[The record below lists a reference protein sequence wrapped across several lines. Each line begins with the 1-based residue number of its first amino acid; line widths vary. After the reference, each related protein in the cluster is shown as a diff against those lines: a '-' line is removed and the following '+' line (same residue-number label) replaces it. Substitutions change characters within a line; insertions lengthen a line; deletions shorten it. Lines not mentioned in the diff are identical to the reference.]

1 MKMIRAVFV
10 RIFGLFG
17 RTRRDSELAAEMDAH
32 LEMHI
37 AENVRRGMSAGEA
50 RRQALIKLGGV
61 EQAKESY
68 REQRGIPFVETV
80 LQDVRYGLRMLR
92 KSPGFTA
99 VAVLTLALG
108 IGANT
113 AIFSVVNGVVLRP
126 LPYPDSNRI
135 VYFGWQ
141 SKKGG
146 FSPDLNVPEF
156 AFLRDHAS
164 SFTALAGFQG
174 VYDEELSEGTSK
186 RWVAAGIVSDGFF
199 ETLDVKTQIGRPFG
213 RQFTQPGGA
222 DAAVLT
228 DSLWRSAFASDPNI
242 VGRQIVLDG
251 RPYTVTGVLPPGF
264 KYVQPSDLFVPLH
277 FGGNFGDIGR
287 NTDVIGRLKP
297 GVSVSA
303 AQAEARLLGEQ
314 FFAQAPAEQRQGSG
328 VLYFDRF
335 QDYLGS
341 SYRTTLLILLG
352 AVGLL
357 LLIACANVAS
367 LLLARATSRQREI
380 SIRLALGAK
389 PSRLLQQFLC
399 EGLLLGITGAAAGL
413 AAAYVSLRVF
423 VAAIPWDLPA
433 LDRIG
438 VDWRVLVFTSL
449 IAVAASIIFG
459 FASFFQTRKADLNST
474 LKDGRATAGISR
486 GRAGVLNV
494 LVMGEVAISLMLAM
508 GAGLLIKTLY
518 NLYQVNLGFNPA
530 HLVLMHTPFRGNESE
545 VHIWDFERQA
555 LARIQSMPGV
565 ESASIISAAPLHG
578 RGNMPV
584 QRDAHPEDSIGA
596 TELRAIS
603 ANYFSTMQIPVLR
616 GRAFDENDFTSSAPI
631 AIINETLAR
640 EWWPGKNPV
649 GDHIVIGEYQ
659 GHQYFPLPQPVVQVV
674 GVVADTKGRLLE
686 AAAPAMVYL
695 PASQG
700 LAPNRATDWVIR
712 TSAPA
717 GIAAPLRKTITDI
730 SPDQR
735 IVDLEP
741 MSQVIGTAVAQP
753 SFLALLMGTFG
764 GLALALTLVG
774 VYGVLSFQMAQRTH
788 EIGVRIALGA
798 TRRDVWRL
806 VIGRAA
812 TVALIGVVIGLLSAF
827 ALTRLMVSLLYQ
839 VQPTDPVIFVSV
851 AVLVLV
857 VALLAAYVPA
867 RRAMRVD
874 PMAALRYE

>member
-1 MKMIRAVFV
+1 MRRV
-10 RIFGLFG
+10 RGLAMRFAGLF
-17 RTRRDSELAAEMDAH
+17 RRERRDSELAAEMEAH

-37 AENVRRGMSAGEA
+37 EENVRRGMSASEA
-50 RRQALIKLGGV
+50 RRQALIKLGGM
-61 EQAKESY
+61 EQTKESC
-68 REQRGIPFVETV
+68 REQRGIPFIDTL

-92 KSPGFTA
+92 KSPGFTI

-113 AIFSVVNGVVLRP
+113 AIFSVVDGVVLRP
-126 LPYPDSNRI
+126 LPYPESNRI

-141 SKKGG
+141 NKQD
-146 FSPDLNVPEF
+146 FIPDLNVPEF
-156 AFLRDHAS
+156 AFIRDHAS
-164 SFTALAGFQG
+164 SFTAVAGFQG
-174 VYDEELSEGTSK
+174 VPDKELSEGTSK
-186 RWVAAGIVSDGFF
+186 RWIAAGIVSDGFF
-199 ETLDVKTQIGRPFG
+199 ETLGVNPELGRPFE

-222 DAAVLT
+222 DPAVLSH
-228 DSLWRSAFASDPNI
+228 SLWRSAFAANPNI
-242 VGRQIVLDG
+242 VGRQIILDG

-264 KYVQPSDLFVPLH
+264 KYVQAADLFIPLH
-277 FGGNFGDIGR
+277 FGGNFGDIGL

-297 GVSVSA
+297 GVSISA

-328 VLYFDRF
+328 VLHFDRF

-341 SYRTTLLILLG
+341 SYRTTLLILLS

-367 LLLARATSRQREI
+367 LLLARATSRQKEI
-380 SIRLALGAK
+380 SIRLALGAR
-389 PSRLLQQFLC
+389 PGRLLQQFLC
-399 EGLLLGITGAAAGL
+399 EGLLLGVTGAAAGL
-413 AAAYVSLRVF
+413 AAAYVSLRIF
-423 VAAIPWDLPA
+423 VTAIPWDLPA

-438 VDWRVLVFTSL
+438 IDWRVLVFTSL
-449 IAVAASIIFG
+449 VAVAASIIFG
-459 FASFFQTRKADLNST
+459 FTSFFQTRKADLNST
-474 LKDGRATAGISR
+474 LKDGRAVAGVSR
-486 GRAGVLNV
+486 ARAGVLNV
-494 LVMGEVAISLMLAM
+494 LVVGEVAISLMLAM

-518 NLYQVNLGFNPA
+518 NLYRINLGFNPA
-530 HLVLMHTPFRGNESE
+530 HLVLMKTPFGPKASE
-545 VHIWDFERQA
+545 AEIWSSERRT
-555 LARIQSMPGV
+555 LARIQSIPDV
-565 ESASIISAAPLHG
+565 ESAAVVSVAPLHG
-578 RGNMPV
+578 QGNVPV
-584 QRDAHPEDSIGA
+584 QRDGHPEDSIGA

-616 GRAFDENDFTSSAPI
+616 GRAFNENDFTSSAPI

-640 EWWPGKNPV
+640 DWWPGKNPV
-649 GDHIVIGEYQ
+649 GDRVVIGEYQ
-659 GHQYFPLPQPVVQVV
+659 GRQYFPVPQPVVQIV

-686 AAAPAMVYL
+686 AAPPAMVYL

-700 LAPNRATDWVIR
+700 LVPNRSTDWVIR

-717 GIAAPLRKTITDI
+717 GIAAALRKAITDI

-812 TVALIGVVIGLLSAF
+812 TVAIIGVVIGLLAAF

-839 VQPTDPVIFVSV
+839 VQPTDPVIFASV
-851 AVLVLV
+851 AVLLLV

-874 PMAALRYE
+874 PMVALRYE